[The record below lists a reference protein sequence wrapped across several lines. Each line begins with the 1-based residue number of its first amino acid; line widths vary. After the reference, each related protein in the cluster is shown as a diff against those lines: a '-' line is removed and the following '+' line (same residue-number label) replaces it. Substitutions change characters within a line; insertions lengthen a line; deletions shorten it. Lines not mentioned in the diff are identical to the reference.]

1 MQLVNVAE
9 VSYVITSSSSITNK
23 AFKPNKHGAKCTAST
38 CQENTMSFDQ
48 AEDLLQHSLQ
58 RNWEKLT
65 ISTTI
70 KTAQAE
76 I

>member
-1 MQLVNVAE
+1 
-9 VSYVITSSSSITNK
+9 
-23 AFKPNKHGAKCTAST
+23 
-38 CQENTMSFDQ
+38 MSFDQ

-70 KTAQAE
+70 KPAQAE